1 MLVIHVQI
9 QVKPEHLAAFRA
21 ATLANAEATRREPG
35 AVRYD
40 VVQHAEEPTRWLLWE
55 IYRGPEAHAA
65 HREMAH
71 YVTWRD
77 TVAPM
82 MAVPRVGTK
91 YQTVSPD
98 EAAW

>member
-9 QVKPEHLAAFRA
+9 QVKPEYLAAFRA

-40 VVQHAEEPTRWLLWE
+40 VVQHSDDPTRWLLWE
-55 IYRGPEAHAA
+55 VYRSPEAHAA
-65 HREMAH
+65 HRETAH
-71 YVTWRD
+71 YLTWRD
-77 TVAPM
+77 SVAPM
-82 MAVPRVGTK
+82 MASPRVGTK
-91 YQTVSPD
+91 YQTVSPE